1 MKRFALLTA
10 VAVAFFA
17 LVWIGAKALR
27 PYTFHGTVIQS
38 PEPAP
43 AFTLQSAD
51 GPVSPSDFEGQV
63 VVLFFG
69 YTFCPDVCPTTLA
82 DLAGAMRLLGDEA
95 DDVQVVFV
103 SVDPARDT
111 PERLAE
117 YVSSFDPRFIGITGT
132 EAEVAAAAAVYGIF
146 YEKHEGTP
154 ASGYL
159 VDHTA
164 TAMVIDRKGRLK
176 LVLPFGTGAQDIAAD
191 LHELLQ

>member
-1 MKRFALLTA
+1 MRRSTLLLIAAIT
-10 VAVAFFA
+10 FLA

-27 PYTFHGTVIQS
+27 PYTFHGTIIQS

-43 AFTLQSAD
+43 PFTLESAD
-51 GPVSPSDFEGQV
+51 GPVSLGDFEGQV

-95 DDVQVVFV
+95 DDVQVIFV

-117 YVSSFDPRFIGITGT
+117 YVSSFDPRFIGVTGT
-132 EAEVAAAAAVYGIF
+132 ESEIAAVAALYGIF
-146 YEKHEGTP
+146 YEAQEGTP
-154 ASGYL
+154 ASGY
-159 VDHTA
+159 VVEHTA
-164 TAMVIDRKGRLK
+164 TTMVIDRQGRLK
-176 LVLPFGTGAQDIAAD
+176 LVLPFGTGPQDIAAD
-191 LHELLQ
+191 LHELLN